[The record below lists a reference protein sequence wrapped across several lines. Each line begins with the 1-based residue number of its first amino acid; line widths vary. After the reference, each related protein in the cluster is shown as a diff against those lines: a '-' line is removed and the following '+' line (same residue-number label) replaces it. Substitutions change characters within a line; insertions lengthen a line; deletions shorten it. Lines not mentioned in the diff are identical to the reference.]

1 MSRERRYQ
9 NSEDFRSSA
18 CRRLP
23 KIFADYIEGGA
34 FSETTLRRN
43 LEGFGRYILAQ
54 RVLHELAPQPD
65 LSTSY
70 LGRRWSLP
78 FFPGPV
84 GFLGLYR
91 RDGDLLVGL
100 SAKAAGV
107 PFGLSTFS
115 IKGIASL
122 APRLGENLAFQLYLD
137 RDPAVNESY
146 LAACR
151 AAGVA
156 TIFLTVDTAITSVR
170 ERDNRNGFR
179 AVTRITPGLAWQFA
193 QRPRW
198 SLDLLR
204 NGFPGVELVEGR
216 PEFGRGALAQ
226 ASALSSR
233 LDKHLTWEKVK
244 ALRDLW
250 PGRLVIKGL
259 SDPRDGEI
267 ARQTGVDGVVLSNH
281 GGRQLD
287 HGAATIDQV
296 AGMRAALG
304 SGQELFVDSGFRRGS
319 DVVKALALGADAVM
333 MGRPFAWAVAAEGGW
348 GTDRLISLLATEIG
362 ITLQLMGLNSVDQL
376 KAGPA
381 ERYLTVSPSPPSVPP
396 RG

>member
-1 MSRERRYQ
+1 MSRDRRYQ
-9 NSEDFRSSA
+9 NVEDFRRAA

-34 FSETTLRRN
+34 FSETTLARN
-43 LEGFGRYILAQ
+43 RMGFDRYALSQ
-54 RVLHELAPQPD
+54 RVLQDLAPQPD
-65 LSTSY
+65 LSTTY

-115 IKGIASL
+115 IKGVASL
-122 APRLGENLAFQLYLD
+122 APQLGENLAFQLYLD

-151 AAGVA
+151 AAGVE

-179 AVTRITPGLAWQFA
+179 AVKHITPGLAWQFA
-193 QRPRW
+193 KRPRW

-204 NGFPGVELVEGR
+204 NGFPGVELVDGR

-233 LDKHLTWEKVK
+233 LDKHLTWDKVK
-244 ALRDLW
+244 ALRDRW
-250 PGRLVIKGL
+250 PGRLVIKGV

-267 ARQTGVDGVVLSNH
+267 ARQSGVDGVVLSNH

-287 HGAATIDQV
+287 HGHATIAQV
-296 AGMRAALG
+296 AAMRAALG
-304 SGQELFVDSGFRRGS
+304 PGCELMVDSGFRRGS

-333 MGRPFAWAVAAEGGW
+333 MGRPFAWAVAAEGAW
-348 GTDRLISLLATEIG
+348 GTGRLFALLAAEVG

-381 ERYLTVSPSPPSVPP
+381 GDYITGGQIGET
-396 RG
+396 

>member
-9 NSEDFRSSA
+9 NTEDFRLA
-18 CRRLP
+18 ARRRLP

-34 FSETTLRRN
+34 FSETTVARN
-43 LEGFGRYILAQ
+43 RQGFERYTLLQ
-54 RVLHELAPQPD
+54 RVLHDLAPAPD
-65 LSTSY
+65 LSTTY

-100 SAKAAGV
+100 SAKTAGV

-122 APRLGENLAFQLYLD
+122 APRLGSNLMFQLYLD

-151 AAGVA
+151 AAGVE

-170 ERDNRNGFR
+170 ERDSRNGFR
-179 AVTRITPGLAWQFA
+179 AVKHITPGLAWQFA
-193 QRPRW
+193 RRPRW

-204 NGFPGVELVEGR
+204 NGFPEVELVQGR
-216 PEFGRGALAQ
+216 PEFGKGALAQ

-233 LDKHLTWEKVK
+233 LDKHLTWDKVK
-244 ALRDLW
+244 WLRDLW
-250 PGRLVIKGL
+250 PGRLVIKGI
-259 SDPRDGEI
+259 SDPRDAAA
-267 ARQTGVDGVVLSNH
+267 ARESGVDGVVLSNH

-287 HGAATIDQV
+287 HGAPTIAQV
-296 AGMRAALG
+296 AAMRAELAR
-304 SGQELFVDSGFRRGS
+304 GQELFVDSGFRRGT

-333 MGRPFAWAVAAEGGW
+333 LGRPFAWAVAAEGSW
-348 GTDRLISLLATEIG
+348 GLDRLITLIAAEIG
-362 ITLQLMGLNSVDQL
+362 ITLQLMGLNAVDQL
-376 KAGPA
+376 KAGA
-381 ERYLTVSPSPPSVPP
+381 AADYLSERC
-396 RG
+396 

>member
-9 NSEDFRSSA
+9 NSEDFRLA
-18 CRRLP
+18 ARKRLP

-43 LEGFGRYILAQ
+43 SQEFERYALAQ
-54 RVLHELAPQPD
+54 RVLHDLAPEPD
-65 LSTSY
+65 LSASY
-70 LGRRWSLP
+70 LGRRWSRP

-100 SAKAAGV
+100 AAKAAGV

-137 RDPAVNESY
+137 RDPAVNDSY
-146 LAACR
+146 LEACR
-151 AAGVA
+151 AAGVQM
-156 TIFLTVDTAITSVR
+156 IFLTVDTAITSVR

-216 PEFGRGALAQ
+216 SEFGRGALAQ

-233 LDKHLTWEKVK
+233 LDKRLTWDKVK
-244 ALRDLW
+244 WLRDRW
-250 PGRLVIKGL
+250 PGRLVIKGIA
-259 SDPRDGEI
+259 DPRDAEI
-267 ARQTGVDGVVLSNH
+267 ARESGVDGVVLSNH

-287 HGAATIDQV
+287 HGLSTIAQV

-304 SGQELFVDSGFRRGS
+304 PAQGSGPELFVDSGFRRGS
-319 DVVKALALGADAVM
+319 DIAKALALGADAVM
-333 MGRPFAWAVAAEGGW
+333 MGRPFAWAVAAEGQW
-348 GTDRLISLLATEIG
+348 GAARLIDLLSAEIG

-381 ERYLTVSPSPPSVPP
+381 DQLLRRLD
-396 RG
+396 